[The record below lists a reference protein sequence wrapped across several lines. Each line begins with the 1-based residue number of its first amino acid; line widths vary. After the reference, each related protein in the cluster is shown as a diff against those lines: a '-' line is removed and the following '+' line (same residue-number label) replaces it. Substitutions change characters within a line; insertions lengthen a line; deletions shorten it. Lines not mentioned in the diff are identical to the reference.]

1 MKSAPNV
8 TSKADPVHAD
18 ESDVSRA
25 VDEICAA
32 EGIARR
38 KLLSIA
44 VSDGEITVRY
54 ARSHGCLRTSTYPV
68 ASLRRNPGLVAVSG
82 AADESVSETVT
93 A

>member
-1 MKSAPNV
+1 MKGVASGML
-8 TSKADPVHAD
+8 KADPGDVD

-38 KLLSIA
+38 KLLSITVA
-44 VSDGEITVRY
+44 DGEITVRY
-54 ARSHGCLRTSTYPV
+54 PRSHGCLRTSTYPV
-68 ASLRRNPGLVAVSG
+68 ASLRRNPGLVAVPV
-82 AADESVSETVT
+82 AADESASETVT